1 MGDYCVELKIN
12 GLNNELIIIK
22 FQNIYERKEFKDIIK
37 EKINSIYND
46 ERKIFGQYLGNLI
59 DEYKNEKKQKEEKDT
74 NIS

>member
-1 MGDYCVELKIN
+1 MELKVT

-22 FQNIYERKEFKDIIK
+22 FQNNIKRKEFKDIIK
-37 EKINSIYND
+37 EKIDSINNN